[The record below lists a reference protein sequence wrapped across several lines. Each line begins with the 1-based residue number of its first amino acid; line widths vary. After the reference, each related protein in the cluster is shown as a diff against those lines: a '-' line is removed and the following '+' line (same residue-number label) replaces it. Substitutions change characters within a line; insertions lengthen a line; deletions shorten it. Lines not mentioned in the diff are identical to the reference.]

1 MTLGP
6 VGIIVL
12 VHQNLSRSAQA
23 IRHWAAAG
31 CAVVVHVDT
40 AVTASD
46 HDHFLQEL
54 GDLTTVLFC
63 ARHRCEWGTW
73 GMIAATQAACEMMLA
88 KFTDPKHFY
97 LASGSCLPI
106 RPVQDLI
113 AYLGAH
119 LSTDFIESTTVS
131 DVPWSIGGL
140 EKERFYLCF
149 PFGWKQQRWLFDTAV
164 RLQRAFGLK
173 RPVPQGITPH
183 LGSQWWC
190 LTRATVSAILTDPKR
205 SIYERYFRWV
215 WIPDESYFQTLVR
228 GHSALVESRS
238 LTLAKFDTHGKPH
251 VFYDDHLEVLRRSGC
266 FVARKIWDGAEQ
278 LYTDFQMTTNTA
290 VVAPDELNRLFAAS
304 AGRGRKGRVSL
315 YMQSRFPHQDHRQPL
330 TAAPYIVLEGFSD
343 LFSQCQSWLT

>member
-1 MTLGP
+1 MVRLFRAIHWLATARGIGLDVERQIAMTLGP

-46 HDHFLQEL
+46 HDYFLQEL

-131 DVPWSIGGL
+131 DVP
-140 EKERFYLCF
+140 
-149 PFGWKQQRWLFDTAV
+149 
-164 RLQRAFGLK
+164 
-173 RPVPQGITPH
+173 
-183 LGSQWWC
+183 
-190 LTRATVSAILTDPKR
+190 
-205 SIYERYFRWV
+205 
-215 WIPDESYFQTLVR
+215 
-228 GHSALVESRS
+228 
-238 LTLAKFDTHGKPH
+238 
-251 VFYDDHLEVLRRSGC
+251 
-266 FVARKIWDGAEQ
+266 
-278 LYTDFQMTTNTA
+278 
-290 VVAPDELNRLFAAS
+290 
-304 AGRGRKGRVSL
+304 
-315 YMQSRFPHQDHRQPL
+315 
-330 TAAPYIVLEGFSD
+330 
-343 LFSQCQSWLT
+343 